1 MSFTYDPTSD
11 RGKVRLLLG
20 DTDTA
25 TTANQI
31 FSDAEID
38 AFLSIENS
46 EVYAAAATGC
56 ESLAAAATHSAI
68 VIRAGRILDLDRGK
82 VPEHYRTLAETY
94 RKRSMATPT
103 EEIDSLDY
111 QVDTFGV
118 DSSEYVGD
126 VI

>member
-1 MSFTYDPTSD
+1 MSFTYDPTTD

-25 TTANQI
+25 TAANQI

-38 AFLSIENS
+38 AFLSIES
-46 EVYAAAATGC
+46 GEVYAAAAAGC
-56 ESLAAAATHSAI
+56 ESLAAASTHSAI
-68 VIRAGRILDLDRGK
+68 VIRAGRILHLDLGK

-94 RKRSMATPT
+94 RKRSVSGPS
-103 EEIDSLDY
+103 EEIDSMDY
-111 QVDTFGV
+111 RVDRFGV

-126 VI
+126 VV